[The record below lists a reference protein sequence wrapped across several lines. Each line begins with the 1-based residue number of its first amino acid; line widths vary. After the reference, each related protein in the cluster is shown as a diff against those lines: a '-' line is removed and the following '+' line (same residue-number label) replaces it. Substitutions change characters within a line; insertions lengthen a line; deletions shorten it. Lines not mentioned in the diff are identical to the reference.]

1 MQFCLN
7 CGYKLNPD
15 TKFCPNCGTNIIFTN
30 REDDNP
36 TTEAVN
42 ILKSK
47 VKSKSLF
54 KTTTSALNK
63 YTGDNRP
70 VEINLKNLFS
80 QVFQKHT
87 QSEAEEIFIFGTD
100 KTTPQLSDVSAK
112 WGRPWLFSRVF
123 LLLIVS
129 FFMLLYMATTYGN
142 SNAIPGMILTG
153 AFAVPFSVLVFF
165 FEMNSYK
172 NISFYEILKIFFLGG
187 VLSLFVTMYLY
198 QFITFSSQE
207 QLFGTM
213 NWTDAMSV
221 GIVEELGKLLIVVYF
236 VRQKNY
242 SYILNGILIGASV
255 GAGFAAFETA
265 GYIYNAGGQLLEVAL
280 LRAITAIGG
289 HVVWTAI
296 SGSAL
301 VMVKGNNKFKS
312 KQLFSP
318 NFLVFFGLVI
328 LLHAFWDK
336 GFFLLGSQ
344 LVVLFILIIVAWVI
358 VLVMINA
365 GLREVGQQ
373 QRKAKN

>member
-15 TKFCPNCGTNIIFTN
+15 TKFCPNCGTNIILTN